1 MKNLIYILLFFPMF
15 VIGQSSGNTTSQK
28 ESVTASEKKMKLDK
42 TVGFIWNNFNKS
54 EIKAYQNRASDKLDE
69 FYNYLILLQSAE
81 NSELQNQLKQNIKD
95 LFFGNEVRFQNIVD
109 SQNKK
114 YTIDEILIQV
124 IEKKITFS
132 MPVIDQNA
140 YLNHNDFEFSYILKV
155 VVNNEVKQLN
165 LTQKVYLNLN
175 EKTFGT
181 NKKTVWELKLGG
193 F

>member
-15 VIGQSSGNTTSQK
+15 MIGQSSGNTNSQK

-42 TVGFIWNNFNKS
+42 TAGFIWNNFNKP
-54 EIKAYQNRASDKLDE
+54 EINAYQNRALDKLNE
-69 FYNYLILLQSAE
+69 FYNYLILLQSAD
-81 NSELQNQLKQNIKD
+81 NSELQNQLKLNIKE
-95 LFFGNEVRFQNIVD
+95 LFFGDTASFQNIID

-114 YTIDEILIQV
+114 YSIDEILTQV
-124 IEKKITFS
+124 IDKKIAFT
-132 MPVIDQNA
+132 MPVINQNA
-140 YLNHNDFEFSYILKV
+140 YLNHNDFEFSYTVKV

-165 LTQKVYLNLN
+165 LTQKVYLHLN

-181 NKKTVWELKLGG
+181 VKKMVWELKLGE

>member
-15 VIGQSSGNTTSQK
+15 MIGQSSGNTTSQK
-28 ESVTASEKKMKLDK
+28 EVVTASEKKMKLDK
-42 TVGFIWNNFNKS
+42 TAGFIWNNFNKS

-69 FYNYLILLQSAE
+69 FYNYLILLQSADT
-81 NSELQNQLKQNIKD
+81 SELQNQLKQNIKD
-95 LFFGNEVRFQNIVD
+95 LFFGDQVSFQNIID

-114 YTIDEILIQV
+114 YSIDEILTQV

-132 MPVIDQNA
+132 MPVINQDA
-140 YLNHNDFEFSYILKV
+140 YLNHNDFEFSYTVKV

-165 LTQKVYLNLN
+165 LAQKVYLNLN
-175 EKTFGT
+175 EKTFGAT
-181 NKKTVWELKLGG
+181 KKIVWELQLGG